1 MPSPVLADDCSSAT
15 IDEVNVKDC
24 FRRYPEAT
32 LGLMTFMF
40 GAMGAAMWAAGA
52 GNQADPDDDG
62 DLPQI
67 GESWKDPGPE
77 DHQTPAYDPAGFD
90 SPM

>member
-1 MPSPVLADDCSSAT
+1 MPSPVLADDCSSAI

-52 GNQADPDDDG
+52 GDEADPDDDSFH
-62 DLPQI
+62 DD
-67 GESWKDPGPE
+67 SWKHPGPPA
-77 DHQTPAYDPAGFD
+77 QQNNAYDPAGFNN
-90 SPM
+90 SM